1 VRIGLALGGGG
12 AKGFFH
18 IGVLKALTSLGI
30 KIHSISGT
38 SIGALIGALYALH
51 LDAEKVEEV
60 TLNILNKYKREI
72 EALKSYGGS
81 SDVEEKRLFLE
92 KSFDFV
98 KEIYLWNLRI
108 IRPYLVNPK
117 PFLRVFREL
126 LGLATFNECKLP
138 FQCSAVD
145 LIKGELISLERGF
158 LYKAVMA
165 SCSLPG
171 FFPPLRMR
179 EKLLVDGGVLAPVP
193 SLLLKE
199 KVDFIVGVSLESAWV
214 PYQETKNAVEVMFM
228 VDRIRYKRI
237 FEETIKEVNFLI
249 SFPHAPFK
257 WTDFDKAEDFIE
269 MGEKETLAKKDEFIK
284 ILKRH
289 RRRKIFFFFLGRR

>member
-1 VRIGLALGGGG
+1 MRIGLALGGGG

>member
-269 MGEKETLAKKDEFIK
+269 MGERETLAKKDEFIK
-284 ILKRH
+284 IVKRH

>member
-269 MGEKETLAKKDEFIK
+269 MGERETLAKKDEFIK
-284 ILKRH
+284 IVKRH
-289 RRRKIFFFFLGRR
+289 RRRKIFFFFLERR

>member
-145 LIKGELISLERGF
+145 LIKGE
-158 LYKAVMA
+158 
-165 SCSLPG
+165 
-171 FFPPLRMR
+171 
-179 EKLLVDGGVLAPVP
+179 
-193 SLLLKE
+193 
-199 KVDFIVGVSLESAWV
+199 
-214 PYQETKNAVEVMFM
+214 
-228 VDRIRYKRI
+228 
-237 FEETIKEVNFLI
+237 
-249 SFPHAPFK
+249 
-257 WTDFDKAEDFIE
+257 
-269 MGEKETLAKKDEFIK
+269 
-284 ILKRH
+284 
-289 RRRKIFFFFLGRR
+289 

>member
-1 VRIGLALGGGG
+1 MRIGLALGGGG

-269 MGEKETLAKKDEFIK
+269 MGERETLAKKDEFIK

>member
-1 VRIGLALGGGG
+1 
-12 AKGFFH
+12 
-18 IGVLKALTSLGI
+18 
-30 KIHSISGT
+30 
-38 SIGALIGALYALH
+38 
-51 LDAEKVEEV
+51 
-60 TLNILNKYKREI
+60 
-72 EALKSYGGS
+72 
-81 SDVEEKRLFLE
+81 
-92 KSFDFV
+92 
-98 KEIYLWNLRI
+98 
-108 IRPYLVNPK
+108 
-117 PFLRVFREL
+117 
-126 LGLATFNECKLP
+126 CKLP

>member
-1 VRIGLALGGGG
+1 MRIGLALGGGG

-269 MGEKETLAKKDEFIK
+269 MGERETLAKKDEFIK
-284 ILKRH
+284 IVKRH

>member
-1 VRIGLALGGGG
+1 MRIGLALGGGG

-51 LDAEKVEEV
+51 LDAKKVEEL
-60 TLNILNKYKREI
+60 TLAILNKYKKEI
-72 EALKSYGGS
+72 EVLKGYSGS
-81 SDVEEKRLFLE
+81 SEVEEKRLFLE

-108 IRPYLVNPK
+108 IKPYLVNPK
-117 PFLRVFREL
+117 PFLRVFKEL
-126 LGLATFNECKLP
+126 LGLATFNECKIS

-145 LIKGELISLERGF
+145 LTKGELISLERGF

-171 FFPPLRMR
+171 FFPPLRMK
-179 EKLLVDGGVLAPVP
+179 EKLLVDGGALAPVP
-193 SLLLKE
+193 SLLLRK
-199 KVDFIVGVSLESAWV
+199 KVDFVVGVTLESSCISH
-214 PYQETKNAVEVMFM
+214 QEAKNAVEVMFM
-228 VDRIRYKRI
+228 VDRIRYKKI
-237 FEETIKEVNFLI
+237 LEETIKETDFLI

-257 WTDFDKAEDFIE
+257 WTDFDKAESLIE
-269 MGEKETLAKKDEFIK
+269 MGEKETLAKEDEFIK
-284 ILKRH
+284 IIKKH
-289 RRRKIFFFFLGRR
+289 RRRKIFFFFLGKR

>member
-1 VRIGLALGGGG
+1 MRIGLALGGGG

-269 MGEKETLAKKDEFIK
+269 MGERETLAKKDEFIK
-284 ILKRH
+284 IVKRH
-289 RRRKIFFFFLGRR
+289 RRRKIFFFFLERR